1 VFEALKLRWPRAPR
15 LAASVSDSLSFI
27 ALAGRNSDIY
37 IFVRLLDEVAV
48 ATALQGIIYS
58 QDVVFFCHRL
68 LAVGVVL

>member
-1 VFEALKLRWPRAPR
+1 
-15 LAASVSDSLSFI
+15 LSFI

-58 QDVVFFCHRL
+58 QEVVFFCHRL